1 LTGKIFNMIKTAS
14 VPIKGMHCRSCE
26 LLIEGEL
33 CSLEGVKKV
42 AVSQKKGLA
51 EIAYKGNL
59 NYEAVNSTIEGA
71 GYSIG
76 LPEKKPL
83 FTRDFN
89 IYQEIIIFLIAVFLG
104 YVLLDIF
111 GIKIALPAIS
121 NHPSSLLVVLLIGL
135 TAGFSTCM
143 ALIGGLVLGVSA
155 RFAEKHSLAT
165 PLEKFKP
172 HLFFNLGRIGSY
184 LFFGAII
191 GWFGS
196 FFQLSGF
203 GLGMLTVFVSMVMLL
218 MGLQLT
224 GLSPRLEDFKL
235 TLPAGVGK
243 ILRINS
249 KKEAEYSNKN
259 SVFMGGLTFFL
270 PCGFTQAMQ
279 LFAMTTGNPVS
290 GALIMGTFALGTA
303 PGLLGIG
310 GLTSLV
316 KGAFAQS
323 FFRIAGVVVI
333 VLSLFNLNNGL
344 NLTGLN
350 PGYFN
355 FPGKTTVVAAAD
367 TEGVQLENGKQVIR
381 MVQDAG
387 GYNPKVFTVKKGV
400 PVRWVI
406 DSKDPNTCAASI
418 VADKIGVQKLLHPG
432 ENVIE
437 FTPSEEGV
445 IRFTCSMGM
454 FSGSIRVVNDV
465 NGIQVQAATLPDDTA
480 AVKTANSAGGASCGS
495 GGCGCGGGGQ
505 KQVQNTNVTPVKA
518 QENKDEQ
525 IIKTV
530 YTQNTDISPN
540 AFEVN
545 AGKPVRM
552 EIEVKDNGSGC
563 MATIAVPGLAD
574 NPQFLKKG
582 ETIVLEFTPKTPG
595 EYPITCAMGVP
606 RGIIKVV

>member
-1 LTGKIFNMIKTAS
+1 MIKTAS

-33 CSLEGVKKV
+33 CSIEGIKKV
-42 AVSQKKGLA
+42 EVSQKRGLA
-51 EIAYKGNL
+51 EVAYEGKL
-59 NYEAVNSTIEGA
+59 NYEAVGSAIEGA

-89 IYQEIIIFLIAVFLG
+89 VYKEILVFLIAVFLG

-111 GIKIALPAIS
+111 GIKIALPAVA
-121 NHPSSLLVVLLIGL
+121 NHPSSLLIVLAIGL

-155 RFAEKHSLAT
+155 RFAEKHPLAT

-172 HLFFNLGRIGSY
+172 HLFFNLGRIVSY

-191 GWFGS
+191 GFAGS

-218 MGLQLT
+218 MGIQLT

-235 TLPAGVGK
+235 TLPAGIGK
-243 ILRINS
+243 LLRINS
-249 KKEAEYSNKN
+249 KKEVEYSNKN
-259 SVFMGGLTFFL
+259 SALMGGLTFFL

-279 LFAMTTGNPVS
+279 LFAMTTGNPLS
-290 GALIMGTFALGTA
+290 GALIMGTFALGTS

-323 FFRIAGVVVI
+323 FFRIAGVVVMF
-333 VLSLFNLNNGL
+333 LSLFNLNNGL

-350 PGYFN
+350 PRYAN
-355 FPGKTTVVAAAD
+355 FQAKTDVLAAD
-367 TEGVQLENGKQVIR
+367 DNPTQIENGVQIIR

-387 GYNPKVFTVKKGV
+387 GYNPKVFTVKKGI
-400 PVRWVI
+400 PVRWLI

-418 VADKIGVQKLLHPG
+418 LADKIGVQKLLHPG

-437 FTPSEEGV
+437 FTPAQEEI

-454 FSGSIRVVNDV
+454 FSGSIRVVNV
-465 NGIQVQAATLPDDTA
+465 INSAQVQAAAPPDDTA
-480 AVKTANSAGGASCGS
+480 VKTADSAAGACGS
-495 GGCGCGGGGQ
+495 GGCGCGGGGERQGQNNKITPAKGATVQ
-505 KQVQNTNVTPVKA
+505 KQQF
-518 QENKDEQ
+518 
-525 IIKTV
+525 IKTV

-540 AFEVN
+540 AFEVK
-545 AGKPVRM
+545 AGKAVRM
-552 EIEVKDNGSGC
+552 EIDVRDNGSGC

-582 ETIVLEFTPKTPG
+582 ETIVFEFTPEKTG

>member
-1 LTGKIFNMIKTAS
+1 MIKTAS

-33 CSLEGVKKV
+33 CSIEGIKKV
-42 AVSQKKGLA
+42 EVSQKRGLA
-51 EIAYKGNL
+51 EVAYEGKL
-59 NYEAVNSTIEGA
+59 NYEAVGSAIEGA
-71 GYSIG
+71 GYAIG

-83 FTRDFN
+83 LTRDFN
-89 IYQEIIIFLIAVFLG
+89 VYQEILVFLIAIFLG

-111 GIKIALPAIS
+111 GIKITLPAVA

-155 RFAEKHSLAT
+155 RFAEKHPLAT

-172 HLFFNLGRIGSY
+172 HLFFNLGRITSY
-184 LFFGAII
+184 VFFGAII
-191 GWFGS
+191 GLAGS

-203 GLGMLTVFVSMVMLL
+203 GLGLLLVFVSIVMLL

-224 GLSPRLEDFKL
+224 GLSPRLEDFKI
-235 TLPAGVGK
+235 TLPTFIAK
-243 ILRINS
+243 SFRINTRT
-249 KKEAEYSNKN
+249 EAEYSNKN
-259 SVFMGGLTFFL
+259 SALMGALTFFL

-279 LFAMTTGNPVS
+279 LFAMTTGNPLS
-290 GALIMGTFALGTA
+290 GALIMGTFALGTS

-323 FFRIAGVVVI
+323 FFRIAGVIVI
-333 VLSLFNLNNGL
+333 ALSLFNLNNGL

-350 PGYFN
+350 PRYAN
-355 FPGKTTVVAAAD
+355 FQAKTDVLAAD
-367 TEGVQLENGKQVIR
+367 DSPTQIENGVQIIR

-387 GYNPKVFTVKKGV
+387 GYNPKIFTVKKDM
-400 PVRWVI
+400 PVKWII

-432 ENVIE
+432 ENTIE
-437 FTPSEEGV
+437 FTPKEVGN

-454 FSGSIRVVNDV
+454 FGGTIKVVSDGNTKV
-465 NGIQVQAATLPDDTA
+465 VQAAVVENTA
-480 AVKTANSAGGASCGS
+480 DNPGKPAGSPSCAG
-495 GGCGCGGGGQ
+495 GGCGCGGGKK
-505 KQVQNTNVTPVKA
+505 KQIQNAQIVPVKA
-518 QENKDEQ
+518 QVVNQ
-525 IIKTV
+525 QQLIKTV
-530 YTQNTDISPN
+530 YTQETDINPN
-540 AFEVN
+540 TFEVK

-552 EIEVKDNGSGC
+552 EIDVKDNGSGC
-563 MATIAVPGLAD
+563 MATITVPGLAD

-582 ETIVLEFTPKTPG
+582 ETIVFEFTPESEG
-595 EYPITCAMGVP
+595 EYPITCAMGVG
-606 RGIIKVV
+606 RGLIKVT